1 MKDRADAILQ
11 PAQAAFLE
19 TLLPRREPILHEME
33 RAAEAGGAES
43 GSIPISDPEVGRL
56 LTILA
61 QFAGAKRV
69 VEVGTAIGYGA
80 LCLARG
86 CLARGCLARGTDD
99 VEVVSIEYDEG
110 RIALARDYLER
121 AGVLDRVRLEQGKAL
136 DVLPRLQGPFD
147 LAYLDAVKT
156 EYRTY
161 VEILI
166 PKMRPGGLIVAD
178 NTLWKGWV
186 ADPPPEASRDENTE
200 ALREFDR
207 YLMSHEKLTSL
218 VLPLGDGVALAAVR

>member
-1 MKDRADAILQ
+1 MKDRSDAILHS
-11 PAQAAFLE
+11 AQAVFLE
-19 TLLPRREPILHEME
+19 TLLPAREPILAEME
-33 RAAEAGGAES
+33 AAAQAGGAEA

-56 LTILA
+56 LTLLA
-61 QFAGAKRV
+61 RAVGAARV

-86 CLARGCLARGTDD
+86 SND

-110 RIALARDYLER
+110 RLQTARSYLER
-121 AGVLDRVRLEQGKAL
+121 AGVADRVRLEQGQAL
-136 DVLPRLQGPFD
+136 DVLPRLRGPFD

-156 EYRTY
+156 EYRDY

-166 PKMRPGGLIVAD
+166 PKMRPGGLILAD
-178 NTLWKGWV
+178 NALWKGWV

-207 YLMSHEKLTSL
+207 FLMAHPRLTSL
-218 VLPLGDGVALAAVR
+218 VLPLGDGVALACVNPQ

>member
-1 MKDRADAILQ
+1 MKDRADAIVQ

-19 TLLPRREPILHEME
+19 TLLPEREPVLAEME
-33 RAAEAGGAES
+33 AAAEPGAAES

-61 QFAGAKRV
+61 RTVGAKRV

-86 CLARGCLARGTDD
+86 SDD
-99 VEVVSIEYDEG
+99 LEVVTIEYDAG
-110 RIALARDYLER
+110 RIARARDYLER
-121 AGVLDRVRLEQGKAL
+121 AGVADRVRIEHGKAL

-156 EYRTY
+156 EYRDY
-161 VEILI
+161 VELLI
-166 PKMRPGGLIVAD
+166 PKIRPGGLIVAD
-178 NTLWKGWV
+178 NVLWKGWV
-186 ADPPPEASRDENTE
+186 ADPPAEASRDENTE

-207 YLMSHEKLTSL
+207 YVMAHPKLMSL
-218 VLPLGDGVALAAVR
+218 VLPFGDGLALACVSG